1 MKRLLGG
8 LVFLALICWPRVA
21 GADSQSG
28 QLMTVG
34 ILPFHDES
42 GTQASPEFLR
52 RAVQEFRRQLA
63 SSFKDVLP
71 RTLSGEMPGAPAAMS
86 IEQLGSFGRQQGVR
100 FVIRGGLLAAVS
112 EKRGRDLECRLEF
125 FCDLIDAGSLGVSS
139 FRAEGS
145 GLEKN
150 TSLASALS
158 WDSID
163 WDNPEFGR
171 STLGQALTSSL
182 AGLAEQVHTSA
193 TTGPRPAKA
202 MDAAEELAPPAA
214 EAAVDTYESDQDL
227 QQVIAQAESLISGGA
242 AVSLG
247 DITPL
252 QRSLEGLLSA
262 MDSKLKLL
270 EEAQNTSTVDLEIR
284 QRQEELQGLVD
295 GYTQQLA
302 EAPPP
307 QDYSQDAPAEKSA
320 LTSTLQD
327 LLQSALTSLLNIQ
340 NIRAALGLQDEAA
353 QYAYAGGEEYA
364 DPGTDDYAYSEEPGS
379 DISGVVYDEAGNPVE
394 GATIFETETGAEAVT
409 DGGGSYTITGV
420 PGGRIATLRVV
431 KGGRTVATGRVDV
444 PPKGTG
450 IADWQVGAGARGST
464 PPASKII
471 PSSCIAKNA
480 GIRSKTGTIQGVVL
494 DDKGKPLSRTL
505 VLIKGVGAVRTD
517 SGGRYTFVHVPQGSY
532 ELSVQRS
539 GSAPL
544 IQKIKLVGLQTLR
557 PRTVF
562 AKTALRPAA
571 KASARVLV
579 RGENTR
585 IKGKVADARG
595 KTLSRSKV
603 TVLYPGGALVAFS
616 NERGAYEFR
625 DLKQG
630 KYRVLAAKSGY
641 ADSAAT
647 VEVKKNGTTVRDFRL
662 SESSSAAVRKAVS
675 SRDRP
680 RTGAATSASARVSSP
695 KDKSTPIPKDKSTP
709 VPPKS
714 ASGSTKSANSKAVQ
728 VQPAVTKGE
737 VRGTVL
743 DGKTGKPVPG
753 ATVILKGKPG
763 AKTDGSGQFRFA
775 DLTPGAHSVSVKR
788 AGFKDG
794 SDSFTIKAGGTT
806 SLRIRLTPL
815 ATVKPVTPAI
825 RKS

>member
-8 LVFLALICWPRVA
+8 LVFLALICWPRIA

-28 QLMTVG
+28 QLVTVG

-42 GTQASPEFLR
+42 GAQASPEFLR
-52 RAVQEFRRQLA
+52 RVVQEFRRQLA

-86 IEQLGSFGRQQGVR
+86 VEQLASVGRQQGVR
-100 FVIRGGLLAAVS
+100 FVVRGGLLAAVS

-125 FCDLIDAGSLGVSS
+125 FCDLIDAGSLAVSS

-150 TSLASALS
+150 TSLASALN
-158 WDSID
+158 WDPID
-163 WDNPEFGR
+163 WDNPEFGH
-171 STLGQALTSSL
+171 SALGQALASSL
-182 AGLAEQVHTSA
+182 AGLSEQIHVSA
-193 TTGPRPAKA
+193 TTGPQLAGA
-202 MDAAEELAPPAA
+202 MDARPGPVPPA
-214 EAAVDTYESDQDL
+214 EDSTGDPYQLDQDL
-227 QQVIAQAESLISGGA
+227 QQVIAQADALISGGA
-242 AVSLG
+242 ASSLG

-252 QRSLEGLLSA
+252 QQSLEGLLSA

-270 EEAQNTSTVDLEIR
+270 EEAQDTASVDLDIR

-295 GYTQQLA
+295 GYTQQFA

-307 QDYSQDAPAEKSA
+307 QDYAEDAPAEKSA
-320 LTSTLQD
+320 LTSTLQE

-340 NIRAALGLQDEAA
+340 NIRAALGLQDEGA
-353 QYAYAGGEEYA
+353 QNAYAGGDEYA
-364 DPGTDDYAYSEEPGS
+364 DPGAGDYAYAEEPPS
-379 DISGVVYDEAGNPVE
+379 DICGFVYDEAGNPVE
-394 GATIFETETGAEAVT
+394 GATVLETETGAEAVT
-409 DGGGSYTITGV
+409 DGGGSYMITGV
-420 PGGRIATLRVV
+420 PGGRIAMLRVV
-431 KGGRTVATGRVDV
+431 SGGRTVATGRADV
-444 PPKGTG
+444 PPRGTG

-464 PPASKII
+464 PSASKII

-480 GIRSKTGTIQGVVL
+480 GSRSKTGTIQGVVL
-494 DDKGKPLSRTL
+494 DDKGKAVARAL
-505 VLIKGVGAVRTD
+505 VMIKGVGAARTD
-517 SGGRYTFVHVPQGSY
+517 SGGRYTFVQVPQGGY
-532 ELSVQRS
+532 DLSIQRS

-544 IQKIKLVGLQTLR
+544 TQKIKLAGLQTLR

-562 AKTALRPAA
+562 AKTALRPVA
-571 KASARVLV
+571 KANGRVLV
-579 RGENTR
+579 GGENTR
-585 IKGKVADARG
+585 ISGKVADARG
-595 KTLSRSKV
+595 KALARSKV
-603 TVLYPGGALVAFS
+603 TLLYPGGALVAYA
-616 NERGAYEFR
+616 NERGTYEFR

-647 VEVKKNGTTVRDFRL
+647 VEVKKNGTTVRDFKL

-680 RTGAATSASARVSSP
+680 RTAVATSESARVSSP
-695 KDKSTPIPKDKSTP
+695 KNKSTP
-709 VPPKS
+709 VPPKN
-714 ASGSTKSANSKAVQ
+714 ASGSTKSASSKAVQ

-743 DGKTGKPVPG
+743 DGKTGKPIPG

-763 AKTDGSGQFRFA
+763 AKTDGSGRFQFA
-775 DLTPGAHSVSVKR
+775 DLAPGAHSVSVKR

-815 ATVKPVTPAI
+815 ATVKPATPAI